1 MKDKD
6 MDRKPKDGFQ
16 KIAEIID
23 TAPMAMMATRLLK
36 VPFSI
41 CPMKTLKADPD
52 GRLYFLSGTNT
63 EHYEDIT
70 EDNRV
75 QLLYSDEEQGKYISV
90 YGKAAVDTD
99 RSRIE
104 ALWDPD
110 LSAWFDGKDDP
121 DLVLLEVS
129 VESAQFWD
137 ADQNRL
143 LPLIEGAGVIA
154 PDQPDNTESGG
165 KFGFHNH

>member
-1 MKDKD
+1 MEKKDNN
-6 MDRKPKDGFQ
+6 RKRKEGFQ
-16 KIAEIID
+16 QIAELIE
-23 TAPMAMMATRLLK
+23 TSPMAMMATRLLK

-41 CPMKTLKADPD
+41 CPMKTLKADPE
-52 GRLYFLSGTNT
+52 GILYFLSGTHS

-90 YGKAAVDTD
+90 YGKAAMDTD

-110 LSAWFDGKDDP
+110 LSPWFDGKDDP
-121 DLVLLEVS
+121 NLVLIEVA

-137 ADQNRL
+137 GEQNRL

-154 PDQPDNTESGG
+154 PDQPDDTESSG
-165 KFGFHNH
+165 KFRFHNH